1 MLLLHTRHRR
11 VCFEAV
17 QLMQSIEGLNR
28 GIFGVQW

>member
-1 MLLLHTRHRR
+1 MMSLHRR
-11 VCFEAV
+11 ACFEAV